1 MSLLK
6 LSGIGKIY
14 YSEGSVA
21 VGIRGIDL
29 SFERGEFVAVTGA
42 SGSGKSTLL
51 NVISGMDSYEEGEL
65 YIEGAPTSHYLESD
79 WEEYRSK
86 YISFIFQ
93 DYNILESYTVLQN
106 VELALMHIK
115 DRRERR
121 RRAVELLKRVGM
133 EKHLRQKGS
142 KLSGGQKQRTVIARA
157 LAKDSP
163 IILADE
169 PTGNLDEATSKEII
183 DLLHEV
189 SKDKLLIIVTHN
201 YEEVEA
207 VATRHVRIY
216 DGSVEFD
223 RGDRPAETEPQEEVK
238 FNYVPSKKKKF
249 NLKEFLHDLGDGI
262 KLGGHV
268 FASRPKLAV
277 FTCLLMAVG
286 MLGIFFVTSICF
298 EPDIYEDLS
307 YNMFEYQSGRLVAVR
322 RDGAKPTEEEIAAL
336 ADEHNAQGYL
346 SCDYLLDE
354 SLILNLYYSP
364 YAYYYGSNNS
374 KIFIDKIENVNFSYD
389 GELPDETG
397 EVLLRLPLY
406 AKEDYESVALGED
419 SVFIKGIRYVVT
431 GISYYIDNNI
441 PARAYVTEEEYDAM
455 AKIIVFMGQS
465 NYQGILIYSDEGAMS
480 SYQYAVC
487 REIGNKIH
495 VPKEFGYNISG
506 EITVG
511 LPNMKGVS
519 VNLGND
525 AVATELPDYL
535 NEYAGYYEAAI
546 GYDVIKTLAE
556 KYVDAEYGQFSLFF
570 KNDAEARRVADKMLK
585 NGYIAVLSDNT
596 YEPDAFEKFAMGFI
610 VFLMIAVWLGGVI
623 GLAFFVRLCQSR
635 SIVSFKNDIAIM
647 RSMGI
652 KASVIKISMYMRSV
666 IAVIPA
672 AGALFAVAYLI
683 FTTPALNGFFTYLYG
698 WQYALICLGLLLMAI
713 RVSHKQQGKL
723 FEGSVKKTLTGGEL
737 ND

>member
-14 YSEGSVA
+14 YSEGNVA

-121 RRAVELLKRVGM
+121 RRAVELIKRVGM

-189 SKDKLLIIVTHN
+189 SRDKLLIIVTHN

-286 MLGIFFVTSICF
+286 MLGIFFVTSVCF
-298 EPDIYEDLS
+298 NSDIYEEYS
-307 YNMFEYQSGRLVAVR
+307 YDMFEYTSGRLVAVR

-336 ADEHNAQGYL
+336 ADEHKAQSYL
-346 SCDYLLDE
+346 SCDYLLD
-354 SLILNLYYSP
+354 SDFTINRYYSP
-364 YAYYYGSNNS
+364 YAYYYGNNRTS
-374 KIFIDKIENVNFSYD
+374 IFIDDIKNVDFSFE

-397 EVLLRLPLY
+397 EILLRLPLY
-406 AKEDYESVALGED
+406 AKEDYDGILLGED
-419 SVFIKGIRYVVT
+419 MIYIKGISFVVT
-431 GISYYIDNNI
+431 GITYYIDNNI
-441 PARAYVTEEEYDAM
+441 PARAYVTAEEFDSLS
-455 AKIIVFMGQS
+455 KIFAYLGQGQ
-465 NYQGILIYSDEGAMS
+465 YRGIEVYGDNSMMS
-480 SYQYAVC
+480 LYEFAIC
-487 REIGNKIH
+487 REIGSKVYFHKDIGYSITGSITIK
-495 VPKEFGYNISG
+495 VPNSQTLLI
-506 EITVG
+506 
-511 LPNMKGVS
+511 
-519 VNLGND
+519 NLGND
-525 AVATELPDYL
+525 AIAKDVPNYL
-535 NEYAGYYEAAI
+535 KEFSGYYEAAI

-570 KNDAEARRVADKMLK
+570 KNDAEAKRAAEKMLK
-585 NGYIAVLSDNT
+585 NGYIAVLSDNQF
-596 YEPDAFEKFAMGFI
+596 EPDAFEKFAIGF
-610 VFLMIAVWLGGVI
+610 VLFLMIAIWLGGIV
-623 GLAFFVRLCQSR
+623 GLAFFIRLCQSR

-652 KASVIKISMYMRSV
+652 KATVIKISMYMRSV

-672 AGALFAVAYLI
+672 GCALFVVAALI
-683 FTTPALNGFFTYLYG
+683 FTTPELNGFFTYLYG
-698 WQYALICLGLLLMAI
+698 WQYALICLGLLLIAI
-713 RVSHKQQGKL
+713 RVSFKQQGKL